1 MNNIN
6 IEEEIERIEN
16 RIKFIDLEKERLQ
29 DELEAQQQR
38 SLRRD
43 SEGVLLQLNDK
54 VVVFGQ

>member
-6 IEEEIERIEN
+6 IEEEIECIEN